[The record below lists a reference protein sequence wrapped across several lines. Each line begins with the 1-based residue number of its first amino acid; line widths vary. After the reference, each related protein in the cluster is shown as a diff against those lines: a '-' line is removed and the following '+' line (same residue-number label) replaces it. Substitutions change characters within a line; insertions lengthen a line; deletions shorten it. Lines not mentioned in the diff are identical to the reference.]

1 MYTYEFPPK
10 EPTIT
15 LTHPRNILCKKIIEV
30 LGFFGFD
37 ASENKYLTKT
47 EVLKNTTSSMLQ
59 ILTSPEGQEYLATLY
74 GKADP
79 PA

>member
-1 MYTYEFPPK
+1 MYKYKFGSK

-15 LTHPRNILCKKIIEV
+15 LTHPKNILCKKIIEV
-30 LGFFGFD
+30 LSFFGFD

-47 EVLKNTTSSMLQ
+47 EVLENTTSSMLQ
-59 ILTSPEGQEYLATLY
+59 ILTSPEGQEYLSTFY
-74 GKADP
+74 GKEEP